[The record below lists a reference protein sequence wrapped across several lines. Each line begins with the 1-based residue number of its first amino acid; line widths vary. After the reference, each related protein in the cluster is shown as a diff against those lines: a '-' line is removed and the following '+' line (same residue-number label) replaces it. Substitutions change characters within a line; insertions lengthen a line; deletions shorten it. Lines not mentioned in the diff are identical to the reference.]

1 MGANTRLF
9 WVLAGFFL
17 LADIAYTTWNMLVYG
32 NPDATV
38 PTSVF
43 RSPVEWVGTIGLFLS
58 AVLATLIAFYV
69 GRTHRGQ
76 GGELPEDRVN
86 ANIDDGDAEQGF
98 FSPWSWWPFLLALS
112 AALVFLGVAVGA
124 WISIIGAGIGIV
136 FLVGWTYEYNRGHFG
151 H

>member
-17 LADIAYTTWNMLVYG
+17 LADIVYTVWNVLAYP

-43 RSPVEWVGTIGLFLS
+43 RSPVEWVGTIGLFLA
-58 AVLATLIAFYV
+58 AVLAILIAFYI

-98 FSPWSWWPFLLALS
+98 FSPWSWWPITLA
-112 AALVFLGVAVGA
+112 AAAATVFLGVAVGVWLA
-124 WISIIGAGIGIV
+124 IIGAAVGV
-136 FLVGWTYEYNRGHFG
+136 VALVGWTYEYNRRYFG